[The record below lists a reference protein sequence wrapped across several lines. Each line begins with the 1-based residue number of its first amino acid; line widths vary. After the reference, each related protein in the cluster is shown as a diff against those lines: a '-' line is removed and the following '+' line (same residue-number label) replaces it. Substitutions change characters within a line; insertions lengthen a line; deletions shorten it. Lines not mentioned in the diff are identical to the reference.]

1 MECRS
6 AATLAKERIQNFMS
20 DKASQ
25 SRIAQLEHA
34 VTTVLACLS
43 MIKYN
48 AVLGEEQKKELVGDI
63 DTTLQ
68 FLRDSLIAEITPEKS
83 TANAQSGAH
92 GSPLFDDIQ
101 FQDEI
106 AKKHQQTI
114 QALYRVYHMYLTTEQ
129 GNTLGSF
136 VVRFHE
142 IMMTI
147 DDVQSIFES
156 NQGGYELVADAL
168 ARHVSAEDHLHRVRG
183 FIADLYYV
191 FMEFVR
197 ALARVLQVSDAH
209 IDTEEI
215 SLTQKNIAENVEEYK
230 AKALNAPAGEH
241 LTSIYEMH
249 RQVQATQSTLARRI
263 SDSQAFL
270 AFLQERLAKDRKE
283 REEILVQLHAIGS
296 LLNELS
302 QLLTGYGQAVST
314 LLEEK

>member
-1 MECRS
+1 MPE
-6 AATLAKERIQNFMS
+6 
-20 DKASQ
+20 KASQ
-25 SRIAQLEHA
+25 NRIAQLEHA

-68 FLRDSLIAEITPEKS
+68 FLRNSLISEVTPEKKMVS
-83 TANAQSGAH
+83 VQSAFA
-92 GSPLFDDIQ
+92 FDNMSSQ
-101 FQDEI
+101 GTMAEM
-106 AKKHQQTI
+106 HQQTI
-114 QALYRVYHMYLTTEQ
+114 QALYRVYHTYLTAEQ

-156 NQGGYELVADAL
+156 DQGGYELADTL
-168 ARHVSAEDHLHRVRG
+168 ARHVSVEDHLHRVRG

-215 SLTQKNIAENVEEYK
+215 SLAQKHIAEHIEEYK
-230 AKALNAPAGEH
+230 VKTLDLPRQADL
-241 LTSIYEMH
+241 LSIHEMH
-249 RQVQATQSTLARRI
+249 RQVQAARGIRARHV
-263 SDSQAFL
+263 SDALAFL
-270 AFLQERLAKDRKE
+270 EFLQERLAKNRKE
-283 REEILVQLHAIGS
+283 REEVITQLHAIGS

-302 QLLTGYGQAVST
+302 QLLVGYEQAVST
-314 LLEEK
+314 LLEGK

>member
-1 MECRS
+1 MP
-6 AATLAKERIQNFMS
+6 

-83 TANAQSGAH
+83 TANAQSSAQ

-147 DDVQSIFES
+147 DDIQSIFES
-156 NQGGYELVADAL
+156 NQDGYELADAL

-215 SLTQKNIAENVEEYK
+215 SLTQKNIAENVEEYT
-230 AKALNAPAGEH
+230 AKALDAPAEAH
-241 LTSIYEMH
+241 LVSIYEMH

-270 AFLQERLAKDRKE
+270 AFLHERLAKDRKE
-283 REEILVQLHAIGS
+283 REEILVQLHAIGG

-302 QLLTGYGQAVST
+302 QLLAGYGQAVST

>member
-1 MECRS
+1 M
-6 AATLAKERIQNFMS
+6 ERIQNFMPE
-20 DKASQ
+20 KASQ

-68 FLRDSLIAEITPEKS
+68 FLRTSLIAEVTPEKKM
-83 TANAQSGAH
+83 AGAQSAF
-92 GSPLFDDIQ
+92 PFDNMPS
-101 FQDEI
+101 QDTV
-106 AKKHQQTI
+106 AGMHQQTI
-114 QALYRVYHMYLTTEQ
+114 QALYRVYHTYLTAEQ

-156 NQGGYELVADAL
+156 DQGSYELADTL

-197 ALARVLQVSDAH
+197 ALARALQVSDAH

-215 SLTQKNIAENVEEYK
+215 SLGQKHIAENIEEYK
-230 AKALNAPAGEH
+230 VKTLDLPRQADL
-241 LTSIYEMH
+241 LSIHEMH
-249 RQVQATQSTLARRI
+249 RQVQAARGMRARHV
-263 SDSQAFL
+263 SDALAFL
-270 AFLQERLAKDRKE
+270 EFLQERLAKNRKE
-283 REEILVQLHAIGS
+283 REEVITQLHAIGS

-302 QLLTGYGQAVST
+302 QLLIGYEQAVST